1 MSLKS
6 LLLLTAAAAVF
17 LGYAQWRRRWML
29 QEIADL
35 RAQHVEVNVSDE
47 WIDQLWLRTWNPARI
62 QYVVISPTQ
71 RQVASQVFEY
81 AVGVTNEGSKFY
93 DALEERC
100 HALGV
105 TDVVPIR
112 VTLPDRIWV
121 DVDYQE
127 PAISP

>member
-1 MSLKS
+1 LI
-6 LLLLTAAAAVF
+6 LTAAVAIF

-29 QEIADL
+29 QEVAYL
-35 RAQHVEVNVSDE
+35 KAQHVEVNVRDE
-47 WIDQLWLRTWNPARI
+47 WIDQLWLRTRNHARI

-71 RQVASQVFEY
+71 RQLASQVFEY
-81 AVGVTNEGSKFY
+81 AAGVSNEGTKFY

-105 TDVVPIR
+105 TDVIPVR

-121 DVDYQE
+121 DVDYVE
-127 PAISP
+127 PANSP